1 MCCMGVPLSYTTGL
15 LLFSR
20 CQQVC
25 TEARARIGREY
36 LAAAQRTPQY
46 IARFPPTK
54 ITKLI
59 Q

>member
-1 MCCMGVPLSYTTGL
+1 MGVPLSYTTGL